1 MNTRTM
7 RREVYLSHEDMRR
20 SQLKKRCIYRCRMAM
35 IEKLKNAAL
44 SVIIFSLVM
53 ATAISAVAAGIDN
66 GDIIAQAKTPA
77 HMVEATTTNM
87 VLDANTLANPILD
100 TIPTIDELKYLTDG
114 FEILHEDDL
123 ALSNQINDEEIEA
136 ELQSFSVQY
145 SDNINKP
152 EETVQESTTPELTA
166 MVEELAVE
174 ETTEPVAEVASY
186 TYDSSKPTSLDNPY
200 KCDCGYVYT
209 DEDYEYLLKIIVG
222 EAQNCSYEHQMYVGS
237 VVLNRLHN
245 DKYFSYADCIKDVA
259 LAKGQYACFNDGN
272 ANKTPTDLN
281 KQVAR
286 ELLENGSVLPSNVIF
301 QAQFKQGS
309 GTYIQLGNTY
319 FCWKD

>member
-35 IEKLKNAAL
+35 VEKLKDVAL
-44 SVIIFSLVM
+44 SIIIFSLVM
-53 ATAISAVAAGIDN
+53 ATAISAVAAGTD

-77 HMVEATTTNM
+77 HMVEAINTNM
-87 VLDANTLANPILD
+87 VLDTNIINNPILV
-100 TIPTIDELKYLTDG
+100 TLPVIDDLNFITD
-114 FEILHEDDL
+114 EL
-123 ALSNQINDEEIEA
+123 ALSDQINDEEIEA
-136 ELQSFSVQY
+136 ELQSFSIQY
-145 SDNINKP
+145 SNNAN
-152 EETVQESTTPELTA
+152 ESSETSVQENTPEPTTI
-166 MVEELAVE
+166 VEELVVE
-174 ETTEPVAEVASY
+174 ETTKPVAEAASY
-186 TYDSSKPTSLDNPY
+186 TYDSSKPTSLENPY

-259 LAKGQYACFNDGN
+259 LAKGQYACFDDGN
-272 ANKTPTDLN
+272 AYKTPTDLN

-286 ELLENGSVLPSNVIF
+286 ELLDNGSVLPSNVIF

>member
-35 IEKLKNAAL
+35 IEKLKNVAL
-44 SVIIFSLVM
+44 SIIIFSLVM
-53 ATAISAVAAGIDN
+53 ATAISAVAVGVDS

-77 HMVEATTTNM
+77 HMVETTNTNM
-87 VLDANTLANPILD
+87 VFGVDTLSNPILD
-100 TIPTIDELKYLTDG
+100 TLPVIDNMNFITD
-114 FEILHEDDL
+114 EL
-123 ALSNQINDEEIEA
+123 ALSDQINDEEIEA

-145 SDNINKP
+145 SDNKNEPVEIS
-152 EETVQESTTPELTA
+152 VQEDTPEPTA
-166 MVEELAVE
+166 DIEELVVE
-174 ETTEPVAEVASY
+174 ETTEPVVKVASY
-186 TYDSSKPTSLDNPY
+186 TYDSSKPTSLENPY

-259 LAKGQYACFNDGN
+259 LAKSQYACFDDGN
-272 ANKTPTDLN
+272 AYKDPTDLN

-286 ELLENGSVLPSNVIF
+286 ELIENGSVLPSNVIF

>member
-53 ATAISAVAAGIDN
+53 ATAISAVAAGTDN

-77 HMVEATTTNM
+77 HMVEVSTTNM
-87 VLDANTLANPILD
+87 VLDANTLSNPILSD
-100 TIPTIDELKYLTDG
+100 SVPVIDNLKFIIDE
-114 FEILHEDDL
+114 EDDL

-145 SDNINKP
+145 SDNANEP
-152 EETVQESTTPELTA
+152 AETAVQEITTPEPTA
-166 MVEELAVE
+166 DIEELVVE
-174 ETTEPVAEVASY
+174 ETIEPVAEVASY

-259 LAKGQYACFNDGN
+259 LAKGQYACFSDGN

>member
-35 IEKLKNAAL
+35 VEKLKNAAL
-44 SVIIFSLVM
+44 CVIVFSIIT
-53 ATAISAVAAGIDN
+53 ATAISSVAVGFDDT
-66 GDIIAQAKTPA
+66 DIIAQAKTPA
-77 HMVEATTTNM
+77 RIIEPININM
-87 VLDANTLANPILD
+87 VLDIDD
-100 TIPTIDELKYLTDG
+100 TNE
-114 FEILHEDDL
+114 
-123 ALSNQINDEEIEA
+123 EEIEL
-136 ELQSFSVQY
+136 ESSSLQFS
-145 SDNINKP
+145 SGPIIEP
-152 EETVQESTTPELTA
+152 EETVEQEIITPEPTA
-166 MVEELAVE
+166 VAEDPVVEEE
-174 ETTEPVAEVASY
+174 PETTEPVAEVASS

-209 DEDYEYLLKIIVG
+209 DEDYEYLLMIIVG

-245 DKYFSYADCIKDVA
+245 DKYFSYADCIKDIA
-259 LAKGQYACFNDGN
+259 LAKSQYACFDDGN
-272 ANKTPTDLN
+272 AYKTPTDLN

-286 ELLENGSVLPSNVIF
+286 ELIENGSVLPSNVIF

>member
-53 ATAISAVAAGIDN
+53 ATAISAVAAGTDN
-66 GDIIAQAKTPA
+66 SDIIAQAKTPA
-77 HMVEATTTNM
+77 HMVEASTTNM
-87 VLDANTLANPILD
+87 ILDANTLSNPILLD
-100 TIPTIDELKYLTDG
+100 SVPVIDNLKFIIDE
-114 FEILHEDDL
+114 EDDL

-145 SDNINKP
+145 SDNANEP
-152 EETVQESTTPELTA
+152 AETAAQEITTPEPT
-166 MVEELAVE
+166 VVIEELVVE

-259 LAKGQYACFNDGN
+259 LAKGQYACFSDGN

-281 KQVAR
+281 KLVAR